1 MTILISVICLIIGTV
16 VGYLAAHSRN
26 AALTTQTNMQQER
39 IEALRRR
46 LQEHDT
52 RIAQLTDERTT
63 LHANREALDTQV
75 AHLREALGEQRQQS
89 LTLLQQTR
97 QQYEQQLQQT
107 RQQYEQLMQRAE
119 QQQREAEARQAQ
131 LIREQI
137 NTASENILKH
147 RAEQLSAD
155 NQQQMAT
162 LLNPLQENLRQ
173 MREAVERSDRE
184 HTTTME
190 RLDASIKANLKQA
203 QEVGERADKLAQ
215 ALTSENKAQGNFGE
229 LRLRTLLESMGLE
242 EGVQFEEQATLRDD
256 EGRAIHDEEK
266 GRRMVP
272 DVILHFPDER
282 DVVIDSKMS
291 LKAFEDY
298 YNAAGDDE
306 RNEALRRHVNSVRNH
321 VKELAHKNYSRYI
334 RPGHGKLDFVLMYVY
349 SESALQ
355 LALSHDPTL
364 WKEAYEQGVIISGS
378 QNLYMMLRV
387 LEMTWR
393 QVQQAEN
400 QEAIMATANELVN
413 RVQLFYERFVNAD
426 EQLQKT
432 REAFDRL
439 KSTTSPTGQGII
451 TTANHLLKYGAKEN
465 PKRKQRL
472 PKEAP
477 SPSLPEGRE

>member
-26 AALTTQTNMQQER
+26 AALTTQTNIQQER

-63 LHANREALDTQV
+63 LLANREALETQA

-256 EGRAIHDEEK
+256 EGHAIHDEEK

-432 REAFDRL
+432 CEAFDRL

-472 PKEAP
+472 PKEDT
-477 SPSLPEGRE
+477 R

>member
-162 LLNPLQENLRQ
+162 LL
-173 MREAVERSDRE
+173 
-184 HTTTME
+184 
-190 RLDASIKANLKQA
+190 LK
-203 QEVGERADKLAQ
+203 
-215 ALTSENKAQGNFGE
+215 
-229 LRLRTLLESMGLE
+229 
-242 EGVQFEEQATLRDD
+242 D
-256 EGRAIHDEEK
+256 EILPNHD
-266 GRRMVP
+266 
-272 DVILHFPDER
+272 
-282 DVVIDSKMS
+282 S
-291 LKAFEDY
+291 
-298 YNAAGDDE
+298 
-306 RNEALRRHVNSVRNH
+306 
-321 VKELAHKNYSRYI
+321 SRYL
-334 RPGHGKLDFVLMYVY
+334 GAF
-349 SESALQ
+349 
-355 LALSHDPTL
+355 
-364 WKEAYEQGVIISGS
+364 
-378 QNLYMMLRV
+378 
-387 LEMTWR
+387 WR
-393 QVQQAEN
+393 
-400 QEAIMATANELVN
+400 
-413 RVQLFYERFVNAD
+413 
-426 EQLQKT
+426 
-432 REAFDRL
+432 
-439 KSTTSPTGQGII
+439 
-451 TTANHLLKYGAKEN
+451 
-465 PKRKQRL
+465 
-472 PKEAP
+472 
-477 SPSLPEGRE
+477 